1 MKFNWG
7 TGLALTLGIFIIA
20 MGVVLYKALNQ
31 RHDLVT
37 TDYYQQELAYQS
49 TIDGKRNA
57 AQLEESC
64 SLKVRNEKLYLDFP
78 SSLLGAEGDLELIMY
93 FPTQAE
99 VDFDISREQWTV
111 ASLEIP
117 GEKLTAGKWI
127 AKVKLKVGDTDYYF
141 EPQIVL

>member
-1 MKFNWG
+1 MNWG
-7 TGLALTLGIFIIA
+7 TGLAITLGIFIIG
-20 MGVVLYKALNQ
+20 MGSVLYLALQQ

-57 AQLEESC
+57 SALNADCKLEKEDQA
-64 SLKVRNEKLYLDFP
+64 LFLRLPE
-78 SSLLGAEGDLELIMY
+78 DLQGQKGKMELTMY

-99 VDFDISREQWTV
+99 LDFKLAEEEWTAADIELP
-111 ASLEIP
+111 ADKIAP
-117 GEKLTAGKWI
+117 GKWI
-127 AKVKLKVGDTDYYF
+127 AKLRFTTADKVYYF